1 MYSSTARIP
10 HPQFFRFNWHR
21 TDMENRKPSNFGRS
35 AASRARPMVS
45 CFLTKKNSRLRKVQ
59 SAPFFH
65 GNAPLSAASFRGPL
79 SFAEPVSQ
87 VRRLCCFERR
97 VAVFFL
103 IIAGRRRCYSATRA
117 SCRHLR
123 ASTEVPVAVAFMTA
137 ARPVPHF
144 DGLTWRSLELVIAVK
159 GYRYRFPLPPPPPRR
174 TRTLF

>member
-1 MYSSTARIP
+1 MKLAPTGYDELGAIEISAFRRISGEADGEL
-10 HPQFFRFNWHR
+10 FFFC
-21 TDMENRKPSNFGRS
+21 
-35 AASRARPMVS
+35 A
-45 CFLTKKNSRLRKVQ
+45 KKNTVPFKRKVQ

-65 GNAPLSAASFRGPL
+65 GNAPLSAAGFRGPL
-79 SFAEPVSQ
+79 SFAKPVSQ

-97 VAVFFL
+97 VAVFFF

-159 GYRYRFPLPPPPPRR
+159 GYRYCFPLPPPPPRR